1 MLWRKVH
8 LWHFAKYNRVDWMKS
23 SSAQF
28 VSLMRFKVINHS
40 QLAIKMLRHLSSLK
54 LAAIASVFNAW
65 SVFLNKSL
73 TRVMEKF
80 RLLSAATQMDAR
92 GQLMNSSSE
101 DSLNK
106 TMRKRLPCEW
116 RSSKI
121 FRELKMTLYKL
132 GVSGQIVVERSEQV
146 TVIRKK
152 SIASPVTQ
160 RCAFNVRDSF
170 TVITSAKTPQ
180 SLQERSPYTAK
191 L

>member
-8 LWHFAKYNRVDWMKS
+8 LWHYVRYNRVDWTKS
-23 SSAQF
+23 NSAQS
-28 VSLMRFKVINHS
+28 VSRMRFKVIKHS

-65 SVFLNKSL
+65 SVFLNKSC

-80 RLLSAATQMDAR
+80 RLLSVATQMDAR

-116 RSSKI
+116 QSSKI
-121 FRELKMTLYKL
+121 FKRLRMTLYKP
-132 GVSGQIVVERSEQV
+132 GVSGQIVVKRSELV

-160 RCAFNVRDSF
+160 RCASNVRDSF
-170 TVITSAKTPQ
+170 MAITSAKTPQ
-180 SLQERSPYTAK
+180 SLHLRSPYTAK